1 MEPFFASTSRMWQFG
16 QIAETMSRSSDSS
29 VPQPVLPAAFGS
41 GLALPSS
48 LTLRKHP
55 LPHAGRP

>member
-16 QIAETMSRSSDSS
+16 QIADTMSRSSDSS
-29 VPQPVLPAAFGS
+29 VAQPVLPADLGR
-41 GLALPSS
+41 GLAWPSS
-48 LTLRKHP
+48 LTLRKQP